1 MENAFVIRWYGPF
14 PQEEVR
20 EWEIAHRDRARFN
33 LYLIGGKK
41 KYAKTKIHYY
51 IGRTER
57 KLLSDRLRDKNHH
70 INDFASI
77 NEIWIGTI
85 VNKKAT
91 HEDIKTAE
99 KMLTSYFTTEGELL
113 NAINKKLPDRN
124 VYIINEW
131 MHYQRYSECLRL
143 PKTSIANKMPDVIIY
158 KKEDGSDS
166 YKLFVSQKLKKTE

>member
-1 MENAFVIRWYGPF
+1 MKNAFVIRWYGPF

-20 EWEIAHRDRARFN
+20 EWEIAHRDIFN
-33 LYLIGGKK
+33 LYLISGKK

-51 IGRTER
+51 IGESER
-57 KLLSDRLRDKNHH
+57 VLLSDRLRDKNHPCCTKFSRIH
-70 INDFASI
+70 
-77 NEIWIGTI
+77 EIWIGTI
-85 VNKKAT
+85 INKKAT
-91 HEDIKTAE
+91 HKEILLAE
-99 KMLTSYFTTEGELL
+99 KMLISYFDAEDALL
-113 NAINKKLPDRN
+113 NATNKKLPDRN